1 MFLFYVTN
9 LCLWLDVL
17 NVVKVQN
24 LTIYF
29 FTVVP
34 GNLASINRLGLR
46 YNRLSAIPRSL
57 AKCRELEELNLENNN
72 ISVLPEVSRT
82 KNRTLTENYQMK
94 LLFLSLRNT
103 NYFLQCSSKH

>member
-1 MFLFYVTN
+1 MCFS
-9 LCLWLDVL
+9 C
-17 NVVKVQN
+17 VVV
-24 LTIYF
+24 
-29 FTVVP
+29 

-82 KNRTLTENYQMK
+82 KREFNFKHNCLITIMMLIII
-94 LLFLSLRNT
+94 FSLHFYYAN
-103 NYFLQCSSKH
+103 